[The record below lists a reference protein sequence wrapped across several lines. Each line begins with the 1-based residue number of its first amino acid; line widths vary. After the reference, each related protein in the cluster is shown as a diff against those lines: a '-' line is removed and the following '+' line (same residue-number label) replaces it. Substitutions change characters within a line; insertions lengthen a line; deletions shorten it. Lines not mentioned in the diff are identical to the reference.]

1 MEDRIS
7 GYLELEHTADWQLA
21 VWAPDFVM
29 LLVEAARGM
38 YALSGTR
45 LETKQSE
52 SRILEISAQE
62 REVLLVM
69 FLEELLYL
77 GEMEGLAFDKFELK
91 LNNGILSAQL
101 VGGDLISQEKEIK
114 AVTYHNLNIKETE
127 RGLEANIVFDV

>member
-52 SRILEISAQE
+52 SRTLEISAQE

-101 VGGDLISQEKEIK
+101 VGGELISQEKEIK

>member
-52 SRILEISAQE
+52 SRTLEISAQE